1 MGYQNDYIV
10 NNDIDDRDEFVSK
23 KTVKPVT
30 IAQNAP
36 SEEYEPVPEQNR
48 GQDVIDEIHQAA
60 VSEGLVNE
68 DETPFGGEGNPSPKE
83 VLDDFMNQK
92 RSEGAQKNM
101 EEYTEKKVE
110 KTRKVMATREIL
122 TGMTK
127 KIINITV
134 PVVLDVEQDDGSVQP
149 ELVDMDLKIK
159 RLTESQANHIFNRKL
174 AGKKVSDMTPEE
186 LDEEDHFRSNFLA
199 TTVVEPKMS
208 AEVWYNEVP
217 AIASGTIFNKVQ
229 EVLGSI
235 DNTDLFQ

>member
-1 MGYQNDYIV
+1 MGYQNEYIID
-10 NNDIDDRDEFVSK
+10 NDIDDKDDFVSK

-30 IAQNAP
+30 IAQNTP
-36 SEEYEPVPEQNR
+36 DEEYEPIPNQNP
-48 GQDVIDEIHQAA
+48 GQDVIEEIHQAA

-68 DETPFGGEGNPSPKE
+68 DEKPFGGEGHPSPKE

-101 EEYTEKKVE
+101 EEYAEKKVE
-110 KTRKVMATREIL
+110 KTKKVMATREIL

-127 KIINITV
+127 KTINITI
-134 PVVLDVEQDDGSVQP
+134 PVVLDVEQDDGSIAP

-174 AGKKVSDMTPEE
+174 AGKKVEDMTPEE

-199 TTVVEPKMS
+199 TTVVDPQMP

-235 DNTDLFQ
+235 DNTELFQ